1 MAEAYCGPA
10 PAPEALLAAWNGD
23 AVAIGLCAA
32 LALAHARVQVRAH
45 TRWGEPTGRLPLAAA
60 ILLLLALFL
69 SPLCALTVALFSARV
84 AHHVL
89 LVAVAAPLL
98 ALAFPERAEAPRRI
112 GLSLLV
118 ALHALILWLWHA
130 PPVYEVAIRG
140 ALPYWTMQASLLA
153 SAVLLWRRVLAP
165 RTGTGPAVLALLATV
180 VQMGMLGAL
189 LTFAREP
196 LYAPHFTTTLA
207 YGLTPRADQQLGG
220 LIMWVPA
227 ALPYLV
233 AAALLVG
240 SRLERPP
247 AQAGRR

>member
-10 PAPEALLAAWNGD
+10 PAPEALLAAWNAD
-23 AVAIGLCAA
+23 AVAVALCAA
-32 LALAHARVQVRAH
+32 LALAHARR
-45 TRWGEPTGRLPLAAA
+45 GEPAGRWPLGAA
-60 ILLLLALFL
+60 ILLILALFL

-98 ALAFPERAEAPRRI
+98 ALAFPERADAPRRI

-118 ALHALILWLWHA
+118 AVHTLVLWLWHA

-165 RTGTGPAVLALLATV
+165 RTGIGPAALALLATV

-189 LTFAREP
+189 LTFARDP
-196 LYAPHFTTTLA
+196 LYAPHLTTTLA
-207 YGLTPRADQQLGG
+207 YSLSPRADQQLGG

-233 AAALLVG
+233 AAALLIG